1 MSAVILFAA
10 RNGVMGM
17 APRSDAKQRMVRAA
31 EQLIRERGYHATAI
45 SDILERSAAPR
56 GSVYF
61 HFPGGKAQL
70 AVEAGEAHAHQQVA
84 HIDEDPGQDGLA
96 AGLIGAYLDLGRDG
110 MVASGYSRGCG
121 IAPLVT
127 EAAHEESAE
136 VEAASRH
143 AFEAMIDRLAFH
155 FVDFGLDRAG
165 ARQLADAVLAATEG
179 ALVTARALRSP
190 APFDA
195 VRTILT
201 DHASAAARNAPR
213 RSRCPCRSR
222 RPRSRWLALQP
233 D

>member
-1 MSAVILFAA
+1 MA
-10 RNGVMGM
+10 R
-17 APRSDAKQRMVRAA
+17 RSDARPRMVQAA
-31 EQLIRERGYHATAI
+31 QQLIRERGYHATAI
-45 SDILERSAAPR
+45 SDVLERSAAPR

-70 AVEAGEAHAHQQVA
+70 AIEAAEAHAHQQVKY
-84 HIDEDPGQDGLA
+84 IDQAAELA
-96 AGLIGAYLDLGRDG
+96 DSAAQLIENYLDLGRDG
-110 MVASGYSRGCG
+110 LVASGYSRGCG

-165 ARQLADAVLAATEG
+165 ARQLADAVIAAIEG

-201 DHASAAARNAPR
+201 DHASAAARTAAR
-213 RSRCPCRSR
+213 RSR
-222 RPRSRWLALQP
+222 
-233 D
+233 

>member
-1 MSAVILFAA
+1 
-10 RNGVMGM
+10 MGM

-84 HIDEDPGQDGLA
+84 HIDEAAGQADSA

-127 EAAHEESAE
+127 EATPEEPADLGATGDRAF
-136 VEAASRH
+136 AAM
-143 AFEAMIDRLAFH
+143 ADRLAFH
-155 FVDFGLDRAG
+155 FVEFGLDRPS
-165 ARQLADAVLAATEG
+165 ARQLADAVLAGVEG
-179 ALVTARALRSP
+179 ALITARARRSP

-195 VRTILT
+195 AKAALT
-201 DHASAAARNAPR
+201 SYAAALTPKPAPR
-213 RSRCPCRSR
+213 H
-222 RPRSRWLALQP
+222 PR
-233 D
+233 